1 MSLNEFKKDYQ
12 LGYRAGVNDN
22 KQRVKEAIEKA
33 RKLFG
38 LFQPALIVI
47 EKELGFDKEGEER

>member
-22 KQRVKEAIEKA
+22 KQRVKEAINKYHGGIHPKCNMCRILE
-33 RKLFG
+33 
-38 LFQPALIVI
+38 
-47 EKELGFDKEGEER
+47 ELGFDKEGEER